1 MAVITNN
8 SIRPM
13 GKNALRSVER
23 QRQMAQALQGQSMQ
37 PLRGQMAGRVYVPP
51 SPFQGAE
58 KLAQMLAGNY
68 VQGQADD
75 REKQIESDQR
85 QAFATDMQAYQDSIK
100 GTPMVPGTPETN
112 VVPPQGVQGSETN
125 PYIPASGEFKEAVA
139 EQAAVPGMERGQ
151 AAMQHLM
158 NSNSPMA
165 QRMGEGIYGKSLEPA
180 KLHNVAPGAVAL
192 GADGKPVFTNEA
204 PAKSNLSSGVRNM
217 LAVNGIKPEDATP
230 FQLMHA
236 HKMVQKQQIKVAES
250 GVVKGENAQL
260 VAMNTDF
267 ATFRKEARE
276 ISNSSQ
282 TELSKLNRQ
291 EALLKNH
298 DGSVMSGA
306 FATFQSFAKSFG
318 LKIGTGLSEKE
329 ASEALANQMA
339 IGMRPPSSG
348 VMTDKDF
355 DVYMAS
361 VPNRLMSKEG
371 RKFVTQTLRK
381 FHERNVVIN
390 DMVMAYAKANGGLI
404 DDGLNAKISAFMQA
418 NPVFPPSD
426 SYEGYQAAPQSKRSA
441 ETQAIIDIYKDGNL
455 QK

>member
-51 SPFQGAE
+51 SPFQGAA

-75 REKQIESDQR
+75 RETQIEDDQR
-85 QAFATDMQAYQDSIK
+85 KAFMTDMNAYQTSIA
-100 GTPMVPGTPETN
+100 GTPEVAGSPETN
-112 VVPPQGVQGSETN
+112 VIPPQGVQGSETN

-139 EQAAVPGMERGQ
+139 AQAAVPGMERGQ
-151 AAMQHLM
+151 ASMKHLM

-165 QRMGEGIYGKSLEPA
+165 RRMGESIYGKSLEPA
-180 KLHNVAPGAVAL
+180 KLHNVASGAVAL
-192 GADGKPVFTNEA
+192 GSDNKPVYENKK
-204 PAKSNLSSGVRNM
+204 PAKNNLSSAINSM
-217 LAVNGIKPEDATP
+217 LAVNGIDPAKATP
-230 FQLMHA
+230 DQLKHA
-236 HKMVQKQQIKVAES
+236 NNMVERNKVKVAES
-250 GVVKGENAQL
+250 GVAKGENAQL

-291 EALLKNH
+291 EDLLKDH

-371 RKFVTQTLRK
+371 RKFVTETLRK

-390 DMVMAYAKANGGLI
+390 DMVMAYAKDNGGLI

-418 NPVFPPSD
+418 NPVFPPRD
-426 SYEGYQAAPQSKRSA
+426 SYEGYQAAPQPERSS
-441 ETQAIIDIYKDGNL
+441 ETQAIMDIYK
-455 QK
+455 